1 MNSELSPLPAARA
14 GVRPSPTHSPAALRR
29 SAIAFG
35 VVCAAVLLSACGST
49 PRRDAGEASA
59 PAADT
64 TAPAVTRRSGGGYYK
79 DDGPDEDVPDNLDA
93 IPDAEPRDE
102 PLHRF
107 ANRPYHVMGQSFVPA
122 TELRP
127 FRQRGHGSWYG
138 RRFHGNPTSSGE
150 PYDMYAMTAAHPTL
164 PIPSYARVTHLGN
177 GRSVVVRVND
187 RGPFLRGRVIDL
199 SYAAAHKLGY
209 INAGSAQVEV
219 EQILPSEAP
228 LMAATRK
235 VPPLRARANE
245 GVVAADTPRPEA
257 RALAPLALA
266 APAGSEGAAQAAAA
280 PVTTVP
286 AAAPEVA
293 SAVAPPP
300 TPAASA
306 ATEPAECGPSPACR
320 AAEGIA
326 PPIASASGGIF
337 LQLGAFSS
345 YANAEGFRDTVQGQA
360 GTLAKRFELFADG
373 ERFRLHAGPYES
385 MDAARNAADRMGT
398 VLKLKPF
405 VIVR

>member
-1 MNSELSPLPAARA
+1 MHPEHAPLPAAHVGADPFPRVDA
-14 GVRPSPTHSPAALRR
+14 FRTRCAPLRR
-29 SAIAFG
+29 CALVLAAI
-35 VVCAAVLLSACGST
+35 CAAALLSACGSA
-49 PRRDAGEASA
+49 PKRDAEATAA
-59 PAADT
+59 PVPE
-64 TAPAVTRRSGGGYYK
+64 TARQGVTRGGGYYK
-79 DDGPDEDVPDNLDA
+79 DDGPDDTVPDNLDA

-122 TELRP
+122 TEVRP
-127 FRQRGHGSWYG
+127 FRQRGHASWYG

-228 LMAATRK
+228 LMAAARA
-235 VPPLRARANE
+235 VPPLPARDKE
-245 GVVAADTPRPEA
+245 GVIAAAEPQPAA
-257 RALAPLALA
+257 RALPPLAQA
-266 APAGSEGAAQAAAA
+266 APAAAVAQAAAGA
-280 PVTTVP
+280 ASGT
-286 AAAPEVA
+286 AAALA
-293 SAVAPPP
+293 S
-300 TPAASA
+300 
-306 ATEPAECGPSPACR
+306 ECGPSPACG
-320 AAEGIA
+320 AAEGFA

-360 GTLAKRFELFADG
+360 GKLAERFELFADG

-385 MDAARNAADRMGT
+385 VDAARNAAERMGT
-398 VLKLKPF
+398 LLKLKPF
-405 VIVR
+405 VVVR